1 MPRETAPSMDIV
13 EDFPPPPPE
22 MLADEVPYADEEEG
36 EQFEFDDSGDEAP
49 KADRPPL
56 APPAP
61 DYRAQGQAQV
71 NGVALHP
78 QQEGPYPQPSN
89 PEPPAA
95 AATSDTAPVAAAPE
109 APVAMATTDTVAAAL
124 EAPVAMATTDTVAA
138 ALKAPVSMATTDTV
152 AAAPEA
158 PVAMAT
164 TDTVAAAL
172 KAPVAMATTD
182 TTAPV
187 AAAEGDKASSVPV
200 PADTDSDLPPPPPPE
215 DSTPVGTD
223 SVNTD
228 KEVSSDDPPP
238 ATPRTTSQKK
248 VNPYSVIDITPL
260 QLQQLEQQH
269 GPVASSPVE
278 RVGGEGEKEGE
289 GQDVPPAS
297 PPCVPPGYSVPVPC
311 GYATPSGVPL
321 ITPAYTTPVIIRHFS
336 VDEDD
341 TVVGT
346 GNISVDIE
354 EYPAIR
360 EEDALSKW
368 VSDPANT
375 AWMENPDEVIYDD
388 VPRENSDSTTEPDE
402 MIYDDVELGEEGCGS
417 SLDNGWSSSEFESY
431 DEQSDGEGRGENG
444 LPDAFMRGKPPQRK
458 THMQKLVKAARDGTK
473 DGLEK
478 TKAAV
483 KRGRSYIKTHCHE
496 RKSTCFEDEESEL
509 FIEVECFNMEPV
521 LSPVPEGLSQQQV
534 VRRCILGSILES
546 EKNYLDALKWILEQ
560 YEKPLL
566 EIEPRLLSDRKLK
579 VTFYRIR
586 EILQCHALF
595 QIALACRVAEWDSLE
610 MIGDVFVAS
619 FSKSMVLDAYCEYVN
634 NFSTA
639 MAVVRKTCAS
649 KPSFLDF
656 LKHRQDTSS
665 DRVTLYGLMMKP
677 IQRFP
682 QFILLLQDMLKNT
695 PAGHSDRL
703 PLQMALTELE
713 TLAEKLNEK
722 KMEADQRC
730 EIRHIAKAMNERYL
744 NKLLSNGSRYLIR
757 SDDMVETVYN
767 DHGEVIKTKERR
779 LFLLNDVLMCAT
791 PNVRCS
797 VDGSGSGNA
806 ALGQKFLLKWSVPLS
821 FVDVV
826 EFGSSED
833 MGDNS
838 RFTPQPHSGE
848 KVVVNAKP
856 NKLYMGPGQLYQ
868 DLQNLIHDLSLV
880 NQISSMI
887 GSLKGNYQN
896 VNATV
901 AHDWVS
907 GLQRLILKKEEEI
920 RAADRCRI
928 QLQLPGKPDK
938 SGRPTY
944 FSAVFNT
951 FSPAIKQSWISN
963 LQMAKLALEEDNLQG
978 WFFAED
984 DGNQIKK
991 QKHPLLLKQMPV
1003 VMSKL
1008 QEFKVECA
1016 VHNPEPHI
1024 NIESTADT
1032 PALGHGCVWVASCT
1046 NQMGQIAIVAMQNSS
1061 PKVTEC
1067 FNVESRILCM
1077 AYVPMEQRTQENGEG
1092 NPENK
1097 HSSAGKTSD
1106 TPTVCLGME
1115 EGSIIVY
1122 KSSQRSKKVRLQHF
1136 FTPDK
1141 STVTSLVHKK
1151 QCLYTGLV
1159 NGSVTIYSSAQDGSW
1174 NPDSPKVLK
1183 LGVLPVKAMLAVEEH
1198 VWASSGG
1205 QVFII
1210 STTTHTVE
1218 RQLEA
1223 HQEEGMVVS
1232 HMVVAGVGIWI
1243 AFSSGSTLRLFH
1255 TETLEHLQDINIAT
1269 PVHNILAGNQRVS
1282 VSSLLVCHGLL
1293 LVGTNLGV
1301 TVALS
1306 VPRLQGI
1313 PKVTGRGMVSFH
1325 AHRGPVKFLTMAAA
1339 VCNRP
1344 SGNPGSPGSSLPSQP
1359 GDTQDR
1365 EKAQASPPPTP
1376 SSTPALA
1383 PTQGQG
1389 VWFGE
1394 AGCTSMAI
1402 QDSLSSSCGS
1412 LALSQ
1417 GSLEHGP
1424 EDGAIYDLVN
1434 DPAHHQRGRRV
1445 QKVNVSS
1452 LLVVSG
1458 GLGHHRVNR
1467 KTKQSR
1473 QEETVSTIMVWQI
1486 PLLNM

>member
-1 MPRETAPSMDIV
+1 MDV

-22 MLADEVPYADEEEG
+22 MLADNVAFADEDEG
-36 EQFEFDDSGDEAP
+36 EAFDFDESGDDIPE
-49 KADRPPL
+49 ADRPPPAPPVPSAPSSKDQSQNNTVSSHPEGHL
-56 APPAP
+56 PSPDPPAP
-61 DYRAQGQAQV
+61 
-71 NGVALHP
+71 
-78 QQEGPYPQPSN
+78 ST
-89 PEPPAA
+89 
-95 AATSDTAPVAAAPE
+95 TSDTAP
-109 APVAMATTDTVAAAL
+109 
-124 EAPVAMATTDTVAA
+124 
-138 ALKAPVSMATTDTV
+138 SS
-152 AAAPEA
+152 
-158 PVAMAT
+158 
-164 TDTVAAAL
+164 
-172 KAPVAMATTD
+172 TD
-182 TTAPV
+182 TTV
-187 AAAEGDKASSVPV
+187 ATSRSSTAGEATTEGEETSAAEGTDDKE
-200 PADTDSDLPPPPPPE
+200 TDLPPPPPPPLDDDAE
-215 DSTPVGTD
+215 TD
-223 SVNTD
+223 PGRTGSEGQ
-228 KEVSSDDPPP
+228 EVSSNDLHPPQ
-238 ATPRTTSQKK
+238 AVPRTSPQGK
-248 VNPYSVIDITPL
+248 VNPYSVIDITPF

-269 GPVASSPVE
+269 GPSSSASSPGEPKE
-278 RVGGEGEKEGE
+278 REGEA
-289 GQDVPPAS
+289 QDFHNS
-297 PPCVPPGYSVPVPC
+297 PGGITAGYSVPVPC

-321 ITPAYTTPVIIRHFS
+321 ITPTYTTPVIIRHLS
-336 VDEDD
+336 VDEDV

-346 GNISVDIE
+346 GSTSVDSVFSE
-354 EYPAIR
+354 EYPPIR
-360 EEDALSKW
+360 EEDALAKW
-368 VSDPANT
+368 ASDPANT

-388 VPRENSDSTTEPDE
+388 VPRENSDSNTEPDE
-402 MIYDDVELGEEGCGS
+402 MIYDDVELGEEGGCNS

-431 DEQSDGEGRGENG
+431 DEASDGEGRPENG
-444 LPDAFMRGKPPQRK
+444 LPHAFMRGKPPQRK
-458 THMQKLVKAARDGTK
+458 THLSQDLTRLKEHYEKKMKDLMANTVGTVELQQLKQKHEQKMQKLVKAAKEGTK

-483 KRGRSYIKTHCHE
+483 KKGRSFIKTKSFCHE
-496 RKSTCFEDEESEL
+496 RKSACFEDEESEL
-509 FIEVECFNMEPV
+509 FIEVDCFNVEPV
-521 LSPVPEGLSQQQV
+521 LGPVPEGLSQQQL

-546 EKNYLDALKWILEQ
+546 EKNYLEALKRILEQ
-560 YEKPLL
+560 YEKPLSQ
-566 EIEPRLLSDRKLK
+566 IEPRLLSDRKLK
-579 VTFYRIR
+579 MTFYRVR
-586 EILQCHALF
+586 EILQCHFLF
-595 QIALACRVAEWDSLE
+595 QIALASRVAEWDSLE

-619 FSKSMVLDAYCEYVN
+619 FSKSMVLDAYSEYVN

-639 MAVVRKTCAS
+639 MAVVRKTCTS
-649 KPSFLDF
+649 KPGFLEF
-656 LKHRQDTSS
+656 LKHRQETSS
-665 DRVTLYGLMMKP
+665 DRMTLYGLMMKP

-695 PAGHSDRL
+695 PVGHADRL

-722 KMEADQRC
+722 KREADQRC

-767 DHGEVIKTKERR
+767 ERGEIIKTKERR

-791 PNVRCS
+791 PNIRCQ
-797 VDGSGSGNA
+797 DGSGSGSGSA
-806 ALGQKFLLKWSVPLS
+806 PLDQRFLLKWSVPLS
-821 FVDVV
+821 FVEVL

-833 MGDNS
+833 MADNT
-838 RFTPQPHSGE
+838 RYQAPHSGE
-848 KVVVNAKP
+848 KVVINAKP

-880 NQISSMI
+880 NQIASMI
-887 GSLKGNYQN
+887 SSLKGNYQN
-896 VNATV
+896 VNPTV
-901 AHDWVS
+901 AQDWVS

-928 QLQLPGKPDK
+928 QLQLPGKQDK
-938 SGRPTY
+938 SGKPTY

-951 FSPAIKQSWISN
+951 LNPAIKQSWISN

-991 QKHPLLLKQMPV
+991 QKHPLLLRQMPV

-1024 NIESTADT
+1024 NTESTADT
-1032 PALGHGCVWVASCT
+1032 PIVGHGCVWVASCT
-1046 NQMGQIAIVAMQNSS
+1046 NQMGQIAIVAMQNCN

-1077 AYVPMEQRTQENGEG
+1077 TYVPAEVPQENGEKV
-1092 NPENK
+1092 PENNNVPPAK
-1097 HSSAGKTSD
+1097 ASD

-1141 STVTSLVHKK
+1141 STVTSLVYKK
-1151 QCLYTGLV
+1151 HCLYAGLV
-1159 NGSVTIYSSAQDGSW
+1159 SGSVAIYSRSQDGLWSCDK
-1174 NPDSPKVLK
+1174 PTVLK
-1183 LGVLPVKAMLAVEEH
+1183 LGVLPVKSMLAVEEH
-1198 VWASSGG
+1198 LWASSGG

-1210 STTTHTVE
+1210 STHTHCVE

-1269 PVHNILAGNQRVS
+1269 PVHNILPGNQRVS

-1313 PKVTGRGMVSFH
+1313 PKVTGRGMVSLH
-1325 AHRGPVKFLTMAAA
+1325 AHSGPVKFLSVAAA
-1339 VCNRP
+1339 VCNRL
-1344 SGNPGSPGSSLPSQP
+1344 SSLPSS
-1359 GDTQDR
+1359 T
-1365 EKAQASPPPTP
+1365 PPTSVQPTEAEDGESIQPP
-1376 SSTPALA
+1376 SDIALTP
-1383 PTQGQG
+1383 PRGRG
-1389 VWFGE
+1389 VWLGE
-1394 AGCTSMAI
+1394 AGCTTMAL
-1402 QDSLSSSCGS
+1402 QDSLSSSSCGS
-1412 LALSQ
+1412 LAQSQ

-1424 EDGAIYDLVN
+1424 EDGALYDVLH
-1434 DPAHHQRGRRV
+1434 DPVHHQRGRRAS
-1445 QKVNVSS
+1445 KVDVSS

-1458 GLGHHRVNR
+1458 GSGHRRVN
-1467 KTKQSR
+1467 KKAKQSR
-1473 QEETVSTIMVWQI
+1473 HEDTTSTIMIWQI

>member
-1 MPRETAPSMDIV
+1 DCVDLTLSLSPLLVLVD
-13 EDFPPPPPE
+13 D
-22 MLADEVPYADEEEG
+22 VPYADEEEG
-36 EQFEFDDSGDEAP
+36 EQFEFDDSGDEVP
-49 KADRPPL
+49 EADRLPPAPL
-56 APPAP
+56 AP
-61 DYRAQGQAQV
+61 DYGAQANAV
-71 NGVALHP
+71 
-78 QQEGPYPQPSN
+78 
-89 PEPPAA
+89 
-95 AATSDTAPVAAAPE
+95 
-109 APVAMATTDTVAAAL
+109 
-124 EAPVAMATTDTVAA
+124 
-138 ALKAPVSMATTDTV
+138 
-152 AAAPEA
+152 
-158 PVAMAT
+158 
-164 TDTVAAAL
+164 
-172 KAPVAMATTD
+172 
-182 TTAPV
+182 V
-187 AAAEGDKASSVPV
+187 AAAEGEKASTVPV
-200 PADTDSDLPPPPPPE
+200 P
-215 DSTPVGTD
+215 
-223 SVNTD
+223 
-228 KEVSSDDPPP
+228 
-238 ATPRTTSQKK
+238 KK
-248 VNPYSVIDITPL
+248 VNPYSVIDITPV

-269 GPVASSPVE
+269 GLAPSSPVE
-278 RVGGEGEKEGE
+278 RVGGEDGD
-289 GQDVPPAS
+289 GQDVSPTS

-321 ITPAYTTPVIIRHFS
+321 ITPAYTTPIIIRHFS
-336 VDEDD
+336 LDEDGKGRTHPD
-341 TVVGT
+341 VF
-346 GNISVDIE
+346 SE

-375 AWMENPDEVIYDD
+375 AWMESKYLF
-388 VPRENSDSTTEPDE
+388 SSHLPDE
-402 MIYDDVELGEEGCGS
+402 MIYDDVEFGEEGCGS

-431 DEQSDGEGRGENG
+431 DEQSDGEGQGENG
-444 LPDAFMRGKPPQRK
+444 LPDLSQDLTRLKEHYEKKMKDLMANTVGTVELQQIKQK
-458 THMQKLVKAARDGTK
+458 HEQKMQKLVKAARDGTK

-483 KRGRSYIKTHCHE
+483 KRGRSFIKTKTHCHVDHA
-496 RKSTCFEDEESEL
+496 SPGEESEL

-546 EKNYLDALKWILEQ
+546 EKTYLDALKRILEQ
-560 YEKPLL
+560 YEKPLS

-579 VTFYRIR
+579 MTFYRIR

-619 FSKSMVLDAYCEYVN
+619 FSKSMVLDAYCEFVN

-682 QFILLLQDMLKNT
+682 QFILLLQDMLRNT
-695 PAGHSDRL
+695 PVGHSDRL
-703 PLQMALTELE
+703 HLQMALTELE

-722 KMEADQRC
+722 KRDADQRC

-744 NKLLSNGSRYLIR
+744 NKLLSNDSRYLIR
-757 SDDMVETVYN
+757 SDDMVETVCN
-767 DHGEVIKTKERR
+767 DRGEVIKTKERR

-791 PNVRCS
+791 
-797 VDGSGSGNA
+797 VDGSGNVPP
-806 ALGQKFLLKWSVPLS
+806 GQKFLLKWSVPLS

-826 EFGSSED
+826 EFGSSEE

-896 VNATV
+896 VNPTV

-928 QLQLPGKPDK
+928 QLQLPGKQDK
-938 SGRPTY
+938 SGRATN

-991 QKHPLLLKQMPV
+991 QKHPLLLRQMPV

-1024 NIESTADT
+1024 NIGSTADT

-1077 AYVPMEQRTQENGEG
+1077 AYVPMEQSTQENRMG
-1092 NPENK
+1092 NPENNL
-1097 HSSAGKTSD
+1097 SLVGKASD
-1106 TPTVCLGME
+1106 NPTVCLGME

-1122 KSSQRSKKVRLQHF
+1122 KSSQQSKKVRLQHF
-1136 FTPDK
+1136 FILDK

-1151 QCLYTGLV
+1151 QCLYAGLV
-1159 NGSVTIYSSAQDGSW
+1159 SGSVAIYSRAQGEACSE
-1174 NPDSPKVLK
+1174 DSPKVLK
-1183 LGVLPVKAMLAVEEH
+1183 LGVLPVKAMLAVEGH

-1210 STTTHTVE
+1210 STNTHTVE

-1255 TETLEHLQDINIAT
+1255 TETLEPLQDINVAT

-1325 AHRGPVKFLTMAAA
+1325 AHHGPVKFLTMAAA

-1344 SGNPGSPGSSLPSQP
+1344 SGNSDSPGSSPPSQP
-1359 GDTQDR
+1359 GDTQDG
-1365 EKAQASPPPTP
+1365 EASPPPPPGSTP
-1376 SSTPALA
+1376 SPAA
-1383 PTQGQG
+1383 TQGRG
-1389 VWFGE
+1389 VWLGE
-1394 AGCTSMAI
+1394 AGCSSMALH
-1402 QDSLSSSCGS
+1402 DSLSSSCGS

-1434 DPAHHQRGRRV
+1434 DPANHQRGRRV
-1445 QKVNVSS
+1445 KKVNVSS

-1458 GLGHHRVNR
+1458 GLGHRRVNR
-1467 KTKQSR
+1467 KSKQSR

>member
-1 MPRETAPSMDIV
+1 MDV

-22 MLADEVPYADEEEG
+22 MLADSVPFADEEEG
-36 EQFEFDDSGDEAP
+36 EAFDFDDSGDDIPEADCP
-49 KADRPPL
+49 PPAPPPPL
-56 APPAP
+56 APSSKEQSQ
-61 DYRAQGQAQV
+61 D
-71 NGVALHP
+71 NMVANHL
-78 QQEGPYPQPSN
+78 EGPKRDSTAPSATPN
-89 PEPPAA
+89 TAPSSRNST
-95 AATSDTAPVAAAPE
+95 AATGKSTSAGGATVDGGRTSAPGGI
-109 APVAMATTDTVAAAL
+109 DII
-124 EAPVAMATTDTVAA
+124 
-138 ALKAPVSMATTDTV
+138 
-152 AAAPEA
+152 
-158 PVAMAT
+158 
-164 TDTVAAAL
+164 
-172 KAPVAMATTD
+172 
-182 TTAPV
+182 
-187 AAAEGDKASSVPV
+187 
-200 PADTDSDLPPPPPPE
+200 DTDLPLPPPPPLNDETETDPGRADME
-215 DSTPVGTD
+215 GQNESISDHQTEPPVPR
-223 SVNTD
+223 
-228 KEVSSDDPPP
+228 SS
-238 ATPRTTSQKK
+238 SQGK

-260 QLQQLEQQH
+260 QLQQLEHQH
-269 GPVASSPVE
+269 GPSSSPSSPTE
-278 RVGGEGEKEGE
+278 PKEGV
-289 GQDVPPAS
+289 GDTQGAAHTS
-297 PPCVPPGYSVPVPC
+297 PGGITSGYSVPVPC

-321 ITPAYTTPVIIRHFS
+321 ITPTYTTPVIIRHLS
-336 VDEDD
+336 VDEDV
-341 TVVGT
+341 TVA
-346 GNISVDIE
+346 GNSNTSADSVFSE
-354 EYPAIR
+354 EYPPIR
-360 EEDALSKW
+360 EEDALAKW
-368 VSDPANT
+368 ASDPANT

-388 VPRENSDSTTEPDE
+388 VPRENSDSNTDPDE
-402 MIYDDVELGEEGCGS
+402 MIYDDVELGEEGGCNS

-431 DEQSDGEGRGENG
+431 DEASDGEGRPENG
-444 LPDAFMRGKPPQRK
+444 LPHAFMRGKPPQRK
-458 THMQKLVKAARDGTK
+458 THMQKLVKAAKEGTK

-483 KRGRSYIKTHCHE
+483 KKGRSFIKTKSFCHE
-496 RKSTCFEDEESEL
+496 RKSACFEDEESEL
-509 FIEVECFNMEPV
+509 FIEVDCFNVEPV
-521 LSPVPEGLSQQQV
+521 LCPAPEGLSQQQL

-546 EKNYLDALKWILEQ
+546 EKNYLDALKRILEQ
-560 YEKPLL
+560 YEKPLSQ
-566 EIEPRLLSDRKLK
+566 IEPRLLSDRKLK
-579 VTFYRIR
+579 MTFYRVR
-586 EILQCHALF
+586 EILQCHFLF
-595 QIALACRVAEWDSLE
+595 QIALASRVAEWDSLE

-619 FSKSMVLDAYCEYVN
+619 FSKSMVLDAYSEYVN

-649 KPSFLDF
+649 KPCFLEF
-656 LKHRQDTSS
+656 LKHRQETSG

-695 PAGHSDRL
+695 PVGHADRL

-722 KMEADQRC
+722 KREADQRC

-767 DHGEVIKTKERR
+767 ERGEIIKTKERR

-791 PNVRCS
+791 PNIRS
-797 VDGSGSGNA
+797 QDGSGSNNGNA
-806 ALGQKFLLKWSVPLS
+806 SLDQKFLLKWSVPLS
-821 FVDVV
+821 FVEVL

-833 MGDNS
+833 IAENS
-838 RFTPQPHSGE
+838 PYPAPHSGE
-848 KVVVNAKP
+848 KVVINAKP

-887 GSLKGNYQN
+887 CSLKGNYQN
-896 VNATV
+896 VNSTV
-901 AHDWVS
+901 AQDWVS
-907 GLQRLILKKEEEI
+907 GLQRLIMKKEEEI

-928 QLQLPGKPDK
+928 QLQLPGKQDK
-938 SGRPTY
+938 SGKPTY

-951 FSPAIKQSWISN
+951 LSPAIKQSWISN

-984 DGNQIKK
+984 DGNHIKK
-991 QKHPLLLKQMPV
+991 QKHPLLLRQMPV

-1024 NIESTADT
+1024 NTESTADT
-1032 PALGHGCVWVASCT
+1032 PVVGHGCVWVASCT
-1046 NQMGQIAIVAMQNSS
+1046 NQMGQISIVAMQNSS

-1077 AYVPMEQRTQENGEG
+1077 AYVPAEQPLENGD
-1092 NPENK
+1092 NVPENNHIPTTK
-1097 HSSAGKTSD
+1097 ASD
-1106 TPTVCLGME
+1106 TPSVCLGME

-1141 STVTSLVHKK
+1141 STVTSLVYKK
-1151 QCLYTGLV
+1151 HCLYAGLV
-1159 NGSVTIYSSAQDGSW
+1159 SGSVAVYSRSQDGLW
-1174 NPDSPKVLK
+1174 NSEKPKVLK

-1198 VWASSGG
+1198 LWASSGG

-1210 STTTHTVE
+1210 SSHTHCVE

-1269 PVHNILAGNQRVS
+1269 PVHNTLPGNQRVS

-1313 PKVTGRGMVSFH
+1313 PKVTGRGMVSLH
-1325 AHRGPVKFLTMAAA
+1325 AHNGPVKFLTVAAA
-1339 VCNRP
+1339 VCNRL
-1344 SGNPGSPGSSLPSQP
+1344 SGLQSSN
-1359 GDTQDR
+1359 
-1365 EKAQASPPPTP
+1365 PPTSVQATETEDGENSHPP
-1376 SSTPALA
+1376 SESALTP
-1383 PTQGQG
+1383 PQGRG
-1389 VWFGE
+1389 VWLGE
-1394 AGCTSMAI
+1394 AGCTTMAL

-1412 LALSQ
+1412 LAPSQ

-1424 EDGAIYDLVN
+1424 EDGALYDMLH
-1434 DPAHHQRGRRV
+1434 DPAHHQRSRRSS
-1445 QKVNVSS
+1445 KVDVSS

-1458 GLGHHRVNR
+1458 GLGHRKVNK

-1473 QEETVSTIMVWQI
+1473 HEDTTSTIMIWQI

>member
-1 MPRETAPSMDIV
+1 MDV

-22 MLADEVPYADEEEG
+22 MLADSVPFADEDQG
-36 EQFEFDDSGDEAP
+36 EAFDFDDSGDDIPPEADSLP
-49 KADRPPL
+49 PAPPPPL
-56 APPAP
+56 APNSK
-61 DYRAQGQAQV
+61 GQSQD
-71 NGVALHP
+71 NMVASHP
-78 QQEGPYPQPSN
+78 EGPIPSL
-89 PEPPAA
+89 EPPAPSTTCDTAPSVDTA
-95 AATSDTAPVAAAPE
+95 AATGRSLSTGGATAEGEGTSAPE
-109 APVAMATTDTVAAAL
+109 GIDNI
-124 EAPVAMATTDTVAA
+124 D
-138 ALKAPVSMATTDTV
+138 
-152 AAAPEA
+152 
-158 PVAMAT
+158 
-164 TDTVAAAL
+164 
-172 KAPVAMATTD
+172 
-182 TTAPV
+182 
-187 AAAEGDKASSVPV
+187 
-200 PADTDSDLPPPPPPE
+200 ADLPLPPPPPLNDDDAETDPGE
-215 DSTPVGTD
+215 TVREGQDVPINDPSTLPPVPR
-223 SVNTD
+223 
-228 KEVSSDDPPP
+228 SS
-238 ATPRTTSQKK
+238 SQGK

-260 QLQQLEQQH
+260 QLQQLEQHH
-269 GPVASSPVE
+269 GPSSSPSTPVE
-278 RVGGEGEKEGE
+278 LKEEAGEAQDIHSSPGGIT
-289 GQDVPPAS
+289 S
-297 PPCVPPGYSVPVPC
+297 GYSVPVPC

-321 ITPAYTTPVIIRHFS
+321 ITPTYTTPVIIRHLS
-336 VDEDD
+336 VDEDV

-346 GNISVDIE
+346 GNTSVDSVFSE
-354 EYPAIR
+354 EYPPIR
-360 EEDALSKW
+360 EEDALAKW
-368 VSDPANT
+368 ASDPANT

-388 VPRENSDSTTEPDE
+388 VPRDNSDSNTDPEE
-402 MIYDDVELGEEGCGS
+402 MIYDDVEFGEEGGCNS

-431 DEQSDGEGRGENG
+431 DEASDGEGRAENG
-444 LPDAFMRGKPPQRK
+444 LPHAFMRGKPPQRK
-458 THMQKLVKAARDGTK
+458 THMQKLVKAAKDGTK

-483 KRGRSYIKTHCHE
+483 KKGRSFIKTKSFCQE
-496 RKSTCFEDEESEL
+496 RKSACFEDEESEL
-509 FIEVECFNMEPV
+509 FIEVDCFNVEPV
-521 LSPVPEGLSQQQV
+521 LCPAPEGLSQQQL

-546 EKNYLDALKWILEQ
+546 EKNYLDALKRILEQ
-560 YEKPLL
+560 YEKPLSQ
-566 EIEPRLLSDRKLK
+566 IEPKLLSDRKLK
-579 VTFYRIR
+579 MTFYRVR
-586 EILQCHALF
+586 EILQSHFLF
-595 QIALACRVAEWDSLE
+595 QIALASRVAEWDSLE

-619 FSKSMVLDAYCEYVN
+619 FSKSMVLDAYSEYVN

-649 KPSFLDF
+649 KPGFLEF
-656 LKHRQDTSS
+656 LKHRQESSS
-665 DRVTLYGLMMKP
+665 DRVTLYSLMMKP

-695 PAGHSDRL
+695 PVGHADRL

-722 KMEADQRC
+722 KREADQRC

-767 DHGEVIKTKERR
+767 ERGEIIKTKERR

-791 PNVRCS
+791 PNIRS
-797 VDGSGSGNA
+797 QDGSGSGNGNVS
-806 ALGQKFLLKWSVPLS
+806 LDQKFLLKWSVPLS
-821 FVDVV
+821 FVEVL

-833 MGDNS
+833 MAENS
-838 RFTPQPHSGE
+838 HYPAPHSGE
-848 KVVVNAKP
+848 KVVINAKP

-887 GSLKGNYQN
+887 CSLKGNYQN
-896 VNATV
+896 VNPAV
-901 AHDWVS
+901 AQDWVS
-907 GLQRLILKKEEEI
+907 GLQRLIMKKEEEI

-928 QLQLPGKPDK
+928 QLQLPGKHDK
-938 SGRPTY
+938 SGKPTY

-951 FSPAIKQSWISN
+951 LSPAVKQSWISN

-978 WFFAED
+978 WFYAED
-984 DGNQIKK
+984 DGNHIKK
-991 QKHPLLLKQMPV
+991 QKHPLLLRQMPV

-1024 NIESTADT
+1024 NMESTADT
-1032 PALGHGCVWVASCT
+1032 PVVGHGCVWVASCT
-1046 NQMGQIAIVAMQNSS
+1046 NQMGQLAIVAMQNSS

-1077 AYVPMEQRTQENGEG
+1077 AYVPAEQPQENGEKG
-1092 NPENK
+1092 PENN
-1097 HSSAGKTSD
+1097 HILTTRASD
-1106 TPTVCLGME
+1106 TPSVCLGME

-1141 STVTSLVHKK
+1141 STVTSLVYKK
-1151 QCLYTGLV
+1151 HCLYAGLV
-1159 NGSVTIYSSAQDGSW
+1159 SGSVAVYSRSQDGLWS
-1174 NPDSPKVLK
+1174 SEKPKVLK

-1198 VWASSGG
+1198 LWVSSGG

-1210 STTTHTVE
+1210 SSHTHCVE

-1269 PVHNILAGNQRVS
+1269 PVHNTLPGNQRVS

-1313 PKVTGRGMVSFH
+1313 PKVTGRGMVSLH
-1325 AHRGPVKFLTMAAA
+1325 AHNGPVKFLTVAAA

-1344 SGNPGSPGSSLPSQP
+1344 CVQ
-1359 GDTQDR
+1359 Q
-1365 EKAQASPPPTP
+1365 
-1376 SSTPALA
+1376 SSTPPTSVQPTDTEDGENSHPPSDSA
-1383 PTQGQG
+1383 PTPPQGRG
-1389 VWFGE
+1389 VWLGE
-1394 AGCTSMAI
+1394 AGCTTMAL

-1412 LALSQ
+1412 LAPSQ

-1424 EDGAIYDLVN
+1424 EDGALYDLLH
-1434 DPAHHQRGRRV
+1434 DPAHHQRGRRSS
-1445 QKVNVSS
+1445 KVDVSS

-1458 GLGHHRVNR
+1458 GLGHRKVNK

-1473 QEETVSTIMVWQI
+1473 HEDTTSSIMIWQI

>member
-1 MPRETAPSMDIV
+1 MDV

-22 MLADEVPYADEEEG
+22 MLADNIPLADDDEG
-36 EQFEFDDSGDEAP
+36 EAFDFDDSGDDVPE
-49 KADRPPL
+49 ADRPPP

-61 DYRAQGQAQV
+61 PA
-71 NGVALHP
+71 
-78 QQEGPYPQPSN
+78 PSN
-89 PEPPAA
+89 KDQSQDSLVASHHEGHLPIPDPPAPSLP
-95 AATSDTAPVAAAPE
+95 SDTAPSSV
-109 APVAMATTDTVAAAL
+109 
-124 EAPVAMATTDTVAA
+124 
-138 ALKAPVSMATTDTV
+138 
-152 AAAPEA
+152 
-158 PVAMAT
+158 
-164 TDTVAAAL
+164 
-172 KAPVAMATTD
+172 D
-182 TTAPV
+182 TTVTTSGAST
-187 AAAEGDKASSVPV
+187 AGGETAEGKGTSAAEGSD
-200 PADTDSDLPPPPPPE
+200 DTETDLPPPPPPPLNDDTE
-215 DSTPVGTD
+215 TD
-223 SVNTD
+223 PGRTGS
-228 KEVSSDDPPP
+228 EGPAPSSDDPHPP
-238 ATPRTTSQKK
+238 QAVPRTSSQGK

-269 GPVASSPVE
+269 GPSSSASSPMEPKE
-278 RVGGEGEKEGE
+278 REEDARDI
-289 GQDVPPAS
+289 QTSPAGITS
-297 PPCVPPGYSVPVPC
+297 GYSVPVPC

-321 ITPAYTTPVIIRHFS
+321 ITPTYTTPVIIRHLS
-336 VDEDD
+336 MDEDV

-346 GNISVDIE
+346 SNTSADSVFSE
-354 EYPAIR
+354 EYPPIR
-360 EEDALSKW
+360 EEDALAKW
-368 VSDPANT
+368 ASDPANT

-388 VPRENSDSTTEPDE
+388 VPRENSDSNTDPDE
-402 MIYDDVELGEEGCGS
+402 MIYDDVELGEEGGCNS

-431 DEQSDGEGRGENG
+431 DEASDGEGRPENG
-444 LPDAFMRGKPPQRK
+444 LPHAFMRGKPPQRK
-458 THMQKLVKAARDGTK
+458 THLSQDLTRLKEHYEKKMKDLMANTVGTVELQQLKQKHEQKMQKLVKAAKEGTK

-483 KRGRSYIKTHCHE
+483 KKGRSFIKTKSFCQE
-496 RKSTCFEDEESEL
+496 RKSACFEDEESEL
-509 FIEVECFNMEPV
+509 FIEVDCFNVEPV
-521 LSPVPEGLSQQQV
+521 LCPAPEGLSQQQL

-546 EKNYLDALKWILEQ
+546 EKNYLDALKRILEQ
-560 YEKPLL
+560 YEKPLSQ
-566 EIEPRLLSDRKLK
+566 IEPRLLSDRKLK
-579 VTFYRIR
+579 MTFYRVR
-586 EILQCHALF
+586 EILQCHFLF
-595 QIALACRVAEWDSLE
+595 QIALASRVAEWDSLE

-619 FSKSMVLDAYCEYVN
+619 FSKSMVLDAYSEYVN
-634 NFSTA
+634 NFSNA

-649 KPSFLDF
+649 KPGFLDF
-656 LKHRQDTSS
+656 LKHRQETSS
-665 DRVTLYGLMMKP
+665 DRMTLYGLMMKP

-695 PAGHSDRL
+695 PVGHADRL

-722 KMEADQRC
+722 KREADQRC

-767 DHGEVIKTKERR
+767 ERGEIIKTKERR

-791 PNVRCS
+791 PNIRCQDGS
-797 VDGSGSGNA
+797 GSGSGNA
-806 ALGQKFLLKWSVPLS
+806 PLDQKFLLKWSVPLS
-821 FVDVV
+821 FVEVL

-833 MGDNS
+833 MADNS
-838 RFTPQPHSGE
+838 RYPAPHSGE
-848 KVVVNAKP
+848 KVVINAKP

-887 GSLKGNYQN
+887 SSLKGNYQN
-896 VNATV
+896 VNPTV
-901 AHDWVS
+901 AQDWVS

-928 QLQLPGKPDK
+928 QLQLPGKQDK
-938 SGRPTY
+938 SGKPTY

-951 FSPAIKQSWISN
+951 LSPAIKQSWISN

-984 DGNQIKK
+984 DANQIKK
-991 QKHPLLLKQMPV
+991 QKHPLLLRQMPV

-1032 PALGHGCVWVASCT
+1032 PIVGHGCVWVASCT

-1077 AYVPMEQRTQENGEG
+1077 TYVPAEQPQENGEKV
-1092 NPENK
+1092 PENNHVSPVK
-1097 HSSAGKTSD
+1097 ASD
-1106 TPTVCLGME
+1106 TPSVCLGME

-1122 KSSQRSKKVRLQHF
+1122 KSSQRTKKVRLQHF

-1141 STVTSLVHKK
+1141 STVTSLVYKK
-1151 QCLYTGLV
+1151 HCLYAGLV
-1159 NGSVTIYSSAQDGSW
+1159 SGSVAIYSRSQDGLW
-1174 NPDSPKVLK
+1174 NCDKPKVLK

-1198 VWASSGG
+1198 LWASSGG

-1210 STTTHTVE
+1210 STHTHSVE
-1218 RQLEA
+1218 KQLEA

-1269 PVHNILAGNQRVS
+1269 PVHNTLPGNQRVS

-1313 PKVTGRGMVSFH
+1313 PKVTGRGMVSLH
-1325 AHRGPVKFLTMAAA
+1325 AHSGPVKFLTVAAA

-1344 SGNPGSPGSSLPSQP
+1344 SGL
-1359 GDTQDR
+1359 
-1365 EKAQASPPPTP
+1365 P
-1376 SSTPALA
+1376 SSTPPTSVQPAETEDVESTQPPSDSALT
-1383 PTQGQG
+1383 PPQGRG
-1389 VWFGE
+1389 VWLGE
-1394 AGCTSMAI
+1394 AGCTTMAL
-1402 QDSLSSSCGS
+1402 QDSVSSSSCGS
-1412 LALSQ
+1412 LAPSQ

-1424 EDGAIYDLVN
+1424 EDGALYDMLH
-1434 DPAHHQRGRRV
+1434 DPAHHQRGRRSS
-1445 QKVNVSS
+1445 KVDVSS

-1458 GLGHHRVNR
+1458 GLGHRRVNK

-1473 QEETVSTIMVWQI
+1473 HEDTTSTIMIWQI

>member
-1 MPRETAPSMDIV
+1 MEPIKRFIQTIAACI
-13 EDFPPPPPE
+13 
-22 MLADEVPYADEEEG
+22 
-36 EQFEFDDSGDEAP
+36 
-49 KADRPPL
+49 
-56 APPAP
+56 
-61 DYRAQGQAQV
+61 QGQNASI
-71 NGVALHP
+71 NDPHP
-78 QQEGPYPQPSN
+78 PQAVPRI
-89 PEPPAA
+89 
-95 AATSDTAPVAAAPE
+95 
-109 APVAMATTDTVAAAL
+109 
-124 EAPVAMATTDTVAA
+124 
-138 ALKAPVSMATTDTV
+138 
-152 AAAPEA
+152 
-158 PVAMAT
+158 
-164 TDTVAAAL
+164 
-172 KAPVAMATTD
+172 
-182 TTAPV
+182 
-187 AAAEGDKASSVPV
+187 SSQ
-200 PADTDSDLPPPPPPE
+200 
-215 DSTPVGTD
+215 G
-223 SVNTD
+223 
-228 KEVSSDDPPP
+228 
-238 ATPRTTSQKK
+238 K

-260 QLQQLEQQH
+260 QLEELEQKH
-269 GPVASSPVE
+269 GPSSSTSSLMEPKDQE
-278 RVGGEGEKEGE
+278 AEGH
-289 GQDVPPAS
+289 DNHPS
-297 PPCVPPGYSVPVPC
+297 PLGITSGYSVPVPC

-321 ITPAYTTPVIIRHFS
+321 ITPTYTTPVIIRHLSMEEDGKVEYVFS
-336 VDEDD
+336 
-341 TVVGT
+341 
-346 GNISVDIE
+346 E
-354 EYPAIR
+354 EYPPIR
-360 EEDALSKW
+360 EEDALAKW
-368 VSDPANT
+368 ASDPANT
-375 AWMENPDEVIYDD
+375 AWMEN
-388 VPRENSDSTTEPDE
+388 PDE
-402 MIYDDVELGEEGCGS
+402 MIYDDVELGEEGGCNS

-431 DEQSDGEGRGENG
+431 DEASDGEGRPENG
-444 LPDAFMRGKPPQRK
+444 LPHLSQDLTRLKEHYEKKMKDLMANTVGTVELQQLKQK
-458 THMQKLVKAARDGTK
+458 HEQKMQKLVKAAKEGTK

-483 KRGRSYIKTHCHE
+483 KKGRSFIKTKSFCHE
-496 RKSTCFEDEESEL
+496 RKSAGFEDEESEL
-509 FIEVECFNMEPV
+509 FIEVDCFNVEPI
-521 LSPVPEGLSQQQV
+521 LCPAPDGLSQQQL

-546 EKNYLDALKWILEQ
+546 EKNYLDALKRILEQ
-560 YEKPLL
+560 YEKPLSQ
-566 EIEPRLLSDRKLK
+566 IEPRLLSDRKLK
-579 VTFYRIR
+579 MTFYRVR
-586 EILQCHALF
+586 EILQCHFLF
-595 QIALACRVAEWDSLE
+595 QIALASRVAEWDSLE

-619 FSKSMVLDAYCEYVN
+619 VSRDF
-634 NFSTA
+634 
-639 MAVVRKTCAS
+639 VVPLHCLSSAGF
-649 KPSFLDF
+649 FLLF
-656 LKHRQDTSS
+656 KNRQETSC
-665 DRVTLYGLMMKP
+665 DRMTLYGLMMKP

-695 PAGHSDRL
+695 PVGHADRL

-722 KMEADQRC
+722 KREADQRC

-767 DHGEVIKTKERR
+767 ERGEIIKTKERR

-791 PNVRCS
+791 PNIR
-797 VDGSGSGNA
+797 GSGSGNA
-806 ALGQKFLLKWSVPLS
+806 PLDQKFLLKWSVPLS
-821 FVDVV
+821 FVEVL

-833 MGDNS
+833 MADNS
-838 RFTPQPHSGE
+838 RYPAPHSGE
-848 KVVVNAKP
+848 KVVINAKP

-868 DLQNLIHDLSLV
+868 DLQNLIHDLNLV

-887 GSLKGNYQN
+887 SSLKGNYQN
-896 VNATV
+896 VNPTV
-901 AHDWVS
+901 AQDWVS

-928 QLQLPGKPDK
+928 QLQLPGKQDK
-938 SGRPTY
+938 AGKPTF

-951 FSPAIKQSWISN
+951 LSPAIKQSWISN

-991 QKHPLLLKQMPV
+991 QKHPLLLRQMPV

-1024 NIESTADT
+1024 NTESTADT
-1032 PALGHGCVWVASCT
+1032 PVVGHGCVWVASCT

-1077 AYVPMEQRTQENGEG
+1077 AFVPTEHLQENGEKL
-1092 NPENK
+1092 PESN
-1097 HSSAGKTSD
+1097 HSPLVKATE
-1106 TPTVCLGME
+1106 TPSVCLGME

-1136 FTPDK
+1136 FTPEK
-1141 STVTSLVHKK
+1141 STVTSLVYKK
-1151 QCLYTGLV
+1151 HCLYAGLV
-1159 NGSVTIYSSAQDGSW
+1159 SGSVAIYSRSQDGLW
-1174 NPDSPKVLK
+1174 NSEKPKLVK

-1198 VWASSGG
+1198 LWASSGG

-1210 STTTHTVE
+1210 STHTHCVE
-1218 RQLEA
+1218 RQLDA

-1269 PVHNILAGNQRVS
+1269 PVHNILPGNQRVS

-1313 PKVTGRGMVSFH
+1313 PKVTGRGMVSLH
-1325 AHRGPVKFLTMAAA
+1325 AHNGPVRFLTVAAA

-1344 SGNPGSPGSSLPSQP
+1344 SGLPSSAPPSSLQPAESRDLENTQPPS
-1359 GDTQDR
+1359 DSALT
-1365 EKAQASPPPTP
+1365 PP
-1376 SSTPALA
+1376 
-1383 PTQGQG
+1383 QGRG
-1389 VWFGE
+1389 VWLGE
-1394 AGCTSMAI
+1394 AGCTTMAL
-1402 QDSLSSSCGS
+1402 QDSMSSSSCGS
-1412 LALSQ
+1412 LAPSQ

-1424 EDGAIYDLVN
+1424 EDGALYDMLH
-1434 DPAHHQRGRRV
+1434 DPAHHQKGRRSS
-1445 QKVNVSS
+1445 KVDVSS

-1458 GLGHHRVNR
+1458 GLGHRRVNK

-1473 QEETVSTIMVWQI
+1473 HEDNTSTIMIWQI

>member
-1 MPRETAPSMDIV
+1 MDV

-22 MLADEVPYADEEEG
+22 MLADEEDEG
-36 EQFEFDDSGDEAP
+36 EAFDFDDSGDDIPE
-49 KADRPPL
+49 ADRPPP

-61 DYRAQGQAQV
+61 PAPSSKDQGQDMTV
-71 NGVALHP
+71 VSHP
-78 QQEGPYPQPSN
+78 EGHLPS
-89 PEPPAA
+89 PDPPAPSI
-95 AATSDTAPVAAAPE
+95 TSDATPSSAETTVASSRSSTAGG
-109 APVAMATTDTVAAAL
+109 ATTEEEGT
-124 EAPVAMATTDTVAA
+124 
-138 ALKAPVSMATTDTV
+138 S
-152 AAAPEA
+152 
-158 PVAMAT
+158 
-164 TDTVAAAL
+164 
-172 KAPVAMATTD
+172 
-182 TTAPV
+182 
-187 AAAEGDKASSVPV
+187 AAERTN
-200 PADTDSDLPPPPPPE
+200 DTETDLPPPPPPPLDDDAE
-215 DSTPVGTD
+215 ADPGRTGRGGQAASMD
-223 SVNTD
+223 D
-228 KEVSSDDPPP
+228 HQSSQAIPK
-238 ATPRTTSQKK
+238 TSSQGK
-248 VNPYSVIDITPL
+248 VNPYSVIDITPI
-260 QLQQLEQQH
+260 QVQQLEQQH
-269 GPVASSPVE
+269 GPSSASSPMEPKE
-278 RVGGEGEKEGE
+278 REAESQDIHTSPVGIT
-289 GQDVPPAS
+289 S
-297 PPCVPPGYSVPVPC
+297 GYSVPVPC

-321 ITPAYTTPVIIRHFS
+321 ITPAYTTPVIIRHLS
-336 VDEDD
+336 VDEDV

-346 GNISVDIE
+346 ANTSADSVFSE
-354 EYPAIR
+354 EYPPIR
-360 EEDALSKW
+360 EEDALAKW
-368 VSDPANT
+368 ASDPANT
-375 AWMENPDEVIYDD
+375 AWMESPDEVIYDD
-388 VPRENSDSTTEPDE
+388 VPRENSDSNTDPDE
-402 MIYDDVELGEEGCGS
+402 MIYDDVELGEEGGCSS

-431 DEQSDGEGRGENG
+431 DEASDGEGRAENG
-444 LPDAFMRGKPPQRK
+444 LPHAFMRGKPPQRK
-458 THMQKLVKAARDGTK
+458 THMQKLVKAAKEGTK

-483 KRGRSYIKTHCHE
+483 KKGRSFIKTKSFCHE
-496 RKSTCFEDEESEL
+496 RKSAVFEDEEAEL
-509 FIEVECFNMEPV
+509 FIEVDCFNVEPV
-521 LSPVPEGLSQQQV
+521 LCPAPEGLSQQQL

-546 EKNYLDALKWILEQ
+546 EKNYLEALKRILEQ
-560 YEKPLL
+560 YEKPLSQ
-566 EIEPRLLSDRKLK
+566 IEPRLLSDRKLK
-579 VTFYRIR
+579 MTFYRVR
-586 EILQCHALF
+586 EILQCHFLF
-595 QIALACRVAEWDSLE
+595 QIALASRVADWDNLE

-619 FSKSMVLDAYCEYVN
+619 FSKSMVLDAYSEYVN

-649 KPSFLDF
+649 KPGFLEF
-656 LKHRQDTSS
+656 LKHRQETSS
-665 DRVTLYGLMMKP
+665 DRMTLYGLMMKP

-695 PAGHSDRL
+695 PVGHADRL

-722 KMEADQRC
+722 KREADQRC

-767 DHGEVIKTKERR
+767 ERGEIIKTKERR

-791 PNVRCS
+791 PNIRCQDGS
-797 VDGSGSGNA
+797 GSGSGNA
-806 ALGQKFLLKWSVPLS
+806 PLDQKYLLKWSVPLS
-821 FVDVV
+821 FVEVL

-838 RFTPQPHSGE
+838 RYPTSHSGE
-848 KVVVNAKP
+848 KVVINAKP

-880 NQISSMI
+880 NQISGMI
-887 GSLKGNYQN
+887 SSLKGNYQN
-896 VNATV
+896 VNPTV
-901 AHDWVS
+901 AQDWVS
-907 GLQRLILKKEEEI
+907 GLQRLIMKKEEEI

-928 QLQLPGKPDK
+928 QLQLPGKHDK
-938 SGRPTY
+938 SGKPTY

-951 FSPAIKQSWISN
+951 LSPAIKQSWISN

-991 QKHPLLLKQMPV
+991 QKHPLLLRQMPV

-1024 NIESTADT
+1024 NTESTADT
-1032 PALGHGCVWVASCT
+1032 PIVGHGCVWVASCT
-1046 NQMGQIAIVAMQNSS
+1046 NQMGQISIVTMQSSS

-1077 AYVPMEQRTQENGEG
+1077 AYVPAEQPQENGEKV
-1092 NPENK
+1092 PENS
-1097 HSSAGKTSD
+1097 HV
-1106 TPTVCLGME
+1106 PTAKASESPSVCLGME

-1141 STVTSLVHKK
+1141 STVTSLVYKK
-1151 QCLYTGLV
+1151 HCLYVGLV
-1159 NGSVTIYSSAQDGSW
+1159 SGSVAVYSRSQDGLWSS
-1174 NPDSPKVLK
+1174 DKPKVLK

-1198 VWASSGG
+1198 LWASSGG

-1210 STTTHTVE
+1210 STLTHCVE

-1269 PVHNILAGNQRVS
+1269 PVHNTLPGNQRVS

-1313 PKVTGRGMVSFH
+1313 PKVTGRGMVSLH
-1325 AHRGPVKFLTMAAA
+1325 AHNGPVKFLSVAAA

-1344 SGNPGSPGSSLPSQP
+1344 SGSP
-1359 GDTQDR
+1359 
-1365 EKAQASPPPTP
+1365 SPN
-1376 SSTPALA
+1376 SSTSVQPAETDDGENTQPPSDSA
-1383 PTQGQG
+1383 PQGRA
-1389 VWFGE
+1389 VWLGE
-1394 AGCTSMAI
+1394 AGCTSMAL
-1402 QDSLSSSCGS
+1402 QDSLSSSSCGS
-1412 LALSQ
+1412 LAPSQ

-1424 EDGAIYDLVN
+1424 EDGALYDMLH
-1434 DPAHHQRGRRV
+1434 DPAHHQRGRRSS
-1445 QKVNVSS
+1445 KVDVSS

-1458 GLGHHRVNR
+1458 GLGHRRVSK

-1473 QEETVSTIMVWQI
+1473 HEDMTSTIMIWQI

>member
-1 MPRETAPSMDIV
+1 IYLTLPL
-13 EDFPPPPPE
+13 PP
-22 MLADEVPYADEEEG
+22 LCG
-36 EQFEFDDSGDEAP
+36 EQFEFDDSGDEVP
-49 KADRPPL
+49 EADRPSPAPL
-56 APPAP
+56 AP
-61 DYRAQGQAQV
+61 DYGAQA
-71 NGVALHP
+71 NGVAPH
-78 QQEGPYPQPSN
+78 
-89 PEPPAA
+89 PEPEGA
-95 AATSDTAPVAAAPE
+95 DPE
-109 APVAMATTDTVAAAL
+109 PHL
-124 EAPVAMATTDTVAA
+124 E
-138 ALKAPVSMATTDTV
+138 
-152 AAAPEA
+152 
-158 PVAMAT
+158 
-164 TDTVAAAL
+164 
-172 KAPVAMATTD
+172 
-182 TTAPV
+182 
-187 AAAEGDKASSVPV
+187 G
-200 PADTDSDLPPPPPPE
+200 
-215 DSTPVGTD
+215 
-223 SVNTD
+223 
-228 KEVSSDDPPP
+228 
-238 ATPRTTSQKK
+238 TTSQKK
-248 VNPYSVIDITPL
+248 VDPYSVIDITP
-260 QLQQLEQQH
+260 
-269 GPVASSPVE
+269 
-278 RVGGEGEKEGE
+278 
-289 GQDVPPAS
+289 GQDVSPTS

-321 ITPAYTTPVIIRHFS
+321 ITPAYTTPIIIRHFS
-336 VDEDD
+336 VDEDGKGRTHPD
-341 TVVGT
+341 VF
-346 GNISVDIE
+346 SE

-375 AWMENPDEVIYDD
+375 AWMESKY
-388 VPRENSDSTTEPDE
+388 SFSSHLPDE
-402 MIYDDVELGEEGCGS
+402 MIYDDVEFGEEGCGS

-431 DEQSDGEGRGENG
+431 DEQSDEEGHGENG

-458 THMQKLVKAARDGTK
+458 TTHLSQDLTRLKEHYEKKMKALMANTVGTVELQQIKQKHEQKMQKLVKAARDGTK

-483 KRGRSYIKTHCHE
+483 KRGRSFIKTKTHGHE

-509 FIEVECFNMEPV
+509 FIEVECFNVEPV

-546 EKNYLDALKWILEQ
+546 EKTYLDALKRILEQ
-560 YEKPLL
+560 YEKPLS

-579 VTFYRIR
+579 MTFYRIR

-619 FSKSMVLDAYCEYVN
+619 FSKSMVLDAYCEFVN

-656 LKHRQDTSS
+656 LKVSQRAS

-695 PAGHSDRL
+695 PVGHSDRL
-703 PLQMALTELE
+703 HLQMALTELE

-722 KMEADQRC
+722 KRDADQRC

-744 NKLLSNGSRYLIR
+744 NKLLSNDSRYLIR

-767 DHGEVIKTKERR
+767 DRGEVIKTKERR

-791 PNVRCS
+791 CS
-797 VDGSGSGNA
+797 VDGSGSGNVP
-806 ALGQKFLLKWSVPLS
+806 LGQKFLLKWSVPLS

-880 NQISSMI
+880 NQISRMI

-896 VNATV
+896 VNPTV

-928 QLQLPGKPDK
+928 QLQLPGKQDK

-991 QKHPLLLKQMPV
+991 QKHPLLLRQMPV

-1024 NIESTADT
+1024 NIGSTADT

-1077 AYVPMEQRTQENGEG
+1077 AYVPMEQSIQENRVGD
-1092 NPENK
+1092 PENNL
-1097 HSSAGKTSD
+1097 SLVGKASD
-1106 TPTVCLGME
+1106 NPTVCLGME

-1122 KSSQRSKKVRLQHF
+1122 KSSQQSKKVRLQHF
-1136 FTPDK
+1136 FILDK

-1151 QCLYTGLV
+1151 QCLYAGLV
-1159 NGSVTIYSSAQDGSW
+1159 SGSVAIYSRAQGEACSE
-1174 NPDSPKVLK
+1174 DSPKVLK
-1183 LGVLPVKAMLAVEEH
+1183 LGVLPVKAMLAVEGH

-1255 TETLEHLQDINIAT
+1255 TETLEPLQDINVAT

-1325 AHRGPVKFLTMAAA
+1325 AHHGPVKFLTMAAA

-1344 SGNPGSPGSSLPSQP
+1344 SGNSDSPGSSPPSQP
-1359 GDTQDR
+1359 GDTQDG
-1365 EKAQASPPPTP
+1365 EASPPPPPGSTP
-1376 SSTPALA
+1376 SPAA
-1383 PTQGQG
+1383 TQGRG
-1389 VWFGE
+1389 VWLGE
-1394 AGCTSMAI
+1394 AGCTSMAL

-1434 DPAHHQRGRRV
+1434 DPANHQRGRRV
-1445 QKVNVSS
+1445 KKVDVSS

-1458 GLGHHRVNR
+1458 GLGHRRVNR
-1467 KTKQSR
+1467 KSKQSR

>member
-1 MPRETAPSMDIV
+1 MDT

-22 MLADEVPYADEEEG
+22 LLADSVPSADEDEG
-36 EQFEFDDSGDEAP
+36 EAFDFDDSGD
-49 KADRPPL
+49 DL
-56 APPAP
+56 
-61 DYRAQGQAQV
+61 
-71 NGVALHP
+71 
-78 QQEGPYPQPSN
+78 
-89 PEPPAA
+89 
-95 AATSDTAPVAAAPE
+95 PE
-109 APVAMATTDTVAAAL
+109 APPVLQAIISKDQSQNNTVTSHATLD
-124 EAPVAMATTDTVAA
+124 PVA
-138 ALKAPVSMATTDTV
+138 LSS
-152 AAAPEA
+152 
-158 PVAMAT
+158 
-164 TDTVAAAL
+164 
-172 KAPVAMATTD
+172 
-182 TTAPV
+182 TAPSSEYATV
-187 AAAEGDKASSVPV
+187 TTSRSYSGGGMTEAEGTSAAEATNDGEKDLSPPSSPPLPHEDDIQTKSQTPGSEWQNSPHPPQAVP
-200 PADTDSDLPPPPPPE
+200 
-215 DSTPVGTD
+215 ST
-223 SVNTD
+223 
-228 KEVSSDDPPP
+228 SS
-238 ATPRTTSQKK
+238 RGK
-248 VNPYSVIDITPL
+248 VNPYSVIDITSI
-260 QLQQLEQQH
+260 QLQQPEHQH
-269 GPVASSPVE
+269 GPSSSTSSLSE
-278 RVGGEGEKEGE
+278 SKEQEGE
-289 GQDVPPAS
+289 GQDIHTVPAGITS
-297 PPCVPPGYSVPVPC
+297 GYSVPVPC

-321 ITPAYTTPVIIRHFS
+321 ITPAYTTPVIIRHLS
-336 VDEDD
+336 MDEDV
-341 TVVGT
+341 TVIGASNT
-346 GNISVDIE
+346 SGDSVFSE
-354 EYPAIR
+354 EYPAIT
-360 EEDALSKW
+360 EEDALAKW
-368 VSDPANT
+368 ASDPANT

-388 VPRENSDSTTEPDE
+388 VPRENSDSNTDPDE
-402 MIYDDVELGEEGCGS
+402 MIYDDVEFGEEGGCNS

-431 DEQSDGEGRGENG
+431 DEASDGEGRPENG
-444 LPDAFMRGKPPQRK
+444 LPHAFMRGKPPQRK
-458 THMQKLVKAARDGTK
+458 THMQKLVKAAKEGTK

-483 KRGRSYIKTHCHE
+483 KKGRSFIKTKSFCHE
-496 RKSTCFEDEESEL
+496 RKSTLLEDEESEL
-509 FIEVECFNMEPV
+509 FIEVDCFNVEPV
-521 LSPVPEGLSQQQV
+521 LCPAPECLSQQQL

-546 EKNYLDALKWILEQ
+546 EKNYLNALKRILEQ
-560 YEKPLL
+560 YEKPLSQ
-566 EIEPRLLSDRKLK
+566 IEPRLLSDRKLK
-579 VTFYRIR
+579 MTFYRVR
-586 EILQCHALF
+586 EILQCHFLF
-595 QIALACRVAEWDSLE
+595 QIALASRVAEWDSLE

-619 FSKSMVLDAYCEYVN
+619 FSKSMVLDAYSEYVN
-634 NFSTA
+634 NFSNA

-649 KPSFLDF
+649 KPGFLEF
-656 LKHRQDTSS
+656 LKNRQEASS
-665 DRVTLYGLMMKP
+665 DRMTLYGLMMKP

-695 PAGHSDRL
+695 PVGHADRL

-722 KMEADQRC
+722 KREADQRC

-767 DHGEVIKTKERR
+767 ERGEIIKTKERR

-791 PNVRCS
+791 PNIRCQDGS
-797 VDGSGSGNA
+797 GSGSGNA
-806 ALGQKFLLKWSVPLS
+806 PVDQKFLLKWSVPLS
-821 FVDVV
+821 FVEVL

-833 MGDNS
+833 MADSG
-838 RFTPQPHSGE
+838 RYPAPHSGE
-848 KVVVNAKP
+848 KVVINAKP

-880 NQISSMI
+880 NQISAMI
-887 GSLKGNYQN
+887 SSLKGNYQN
-896 VNATV
+896 VNPTV
-901 AHDWVS
+901 AQDWVS

-928 QLQLPGKPDK
+928 QLQLPGKQDK
-938 SGRPTY
+938 MGKPTY

-951 FSPAIKQSWISN
+951 LSPAIKQSWISN

-984 DGNQIKK
+984 NGNQIKK
-991 QKHPLLLKQMPV
+991 QKHPLLLRQMPV

-1024 NIESTADT
+1024 NTESTADT
-1032 PALGHGCVWVASCT
+1032 PAMGHGCVWVASCT

-1077 AYVPMEQRTQENGEG
+1077 TYVPTEQLQENGEKL
-1092 NPENK
+1092 PENNHVPLSK
-1097 HSSAGKTSD
+1097 AND
-1106 TPTVCLGME
+1106 TPSVCLGME

-1136 FTPDK
+1136 FTPEK
-1141 STVTSLVHKK
+1141 STVTSLVYKK
-1151 QCLYTGLV
+1151 HCLYAGLV
-1159 NGSVTIYSSAQDGSW
+1159 SGSVAIYSRSQDGLW
-1174 NPDSPKVLK
+1174 NCDKPKLLK
-1183 LGVLPVKAMLAVEEH
+1183 LGVLPVKAMLAVQEH
-1198 VWASSGG
+1198 LWVSSGG

-1210 STTTHTVE
+1210 STHTHGVE

-1269 PVHNILAGNQRVS
+1269 PVNNILPGNQRVL

-1313 PKVTGRGMVSFH
+1313 PKVTGRGMVSLH
-1325 AHRGPVKFLTMAAA
+1325 AHNGPVKFLTMAAA

-1344 SGNPGSPGSSLPSQP
+1344 SGLPSSSHSPLQP
-1359 GDTQDR
+1359 TGSQDAEPTQPPLDSS
-1365 EKAQASPPPTP
+1365 SPPP
-1376 SSTPALA
+1376 
-1383 PTQGQG
+1383 QGRG
-1389 VWFGE
+1389 VWLGDG
-1394 AGCTSMAI
+1394 GCTTMAL
-1402 QDSLSSSCGS
+1402 QDSLSSSSCGS

-1424 EDGAIYDLVN
+1424 EDGALYDMLH
-1434 DPAHHQRGRRV
+1434 DPAHQQRGHRSS
-1445 QKVNVSS
+1445 KVDVSS

-1458 GLGHHRVNR
+1458 GLGHRRVNK

-1473 QEETVSTIMVWQI
+1473 HEDTTSTIMIWQI

>member
-1 MPRETAPSMDIV
+1 DTMR
-13 EDFPPPPPE
+13 
-22 MLADEVPYADEEEG
+22 EG
-36 EQFEFDDSGDEAP
+36 EDPSIDDCHSAQAVP
-49 KADRPPL
+49 RTN
-56 APPAP
+56 
-61 DYRAQGQAQV
+61 AQG
-71 NGVALHP
+71 
-78 QQEGPYPQPSN
+78 
-89 PEPPAA
+89 
-95 AATSDTAPVAAAPE
+95 
-109 APVAMATTDTVAAAL
+109 
-124 EAPVAMATTDTVAA
+124 
-138 ALKAPVSMATTDTV
+138 
-152 AAAPEA
+152 
-158 PVAMAT
+158 
-164 TDTVAAAL
+164 
-172 KAPVAMATTD
+172 
-182 TTAPV
+182 
-187 AAAEGDKASSVPV
+187 
-200 PADTDSDLPPPPPPE
+200 
-215 DSTPVGTD
+215 
-223 SVNTD
+223 
-228 KEVSSDDPPP
+228 
-238 ATPRTTSQKK
+238 K
-248 VNPYSVIDITPL
+248 VNPYSREGGGSDI
-260 QLQQLEQQH
+260 H
-269 GPVASSPVE
+269 SGPIGITS
-278 RVGGEGEKEGE
+278 
-289 GQDVPPAS
+289 
-297 PPCVPPGYSVPVPC
+297 GYSVPVPC

-321 ITPAYTTPVIIRHFS
+321 ITPTYTTPVIIRHLSMDEDGKIDVFS
-336 VDEDD
+336 V
-341 TVVGT
+341 
-346 GNISVDIE
+346 
-354 EYPAIR
+354 EYPPIR
-360 EEDALSKW
+360 EEDALTKW
-368 VSDPANT
+368 ASDPANT
-375 AWMENPDEVIYDD
+375 AWMENLCIISIEGI
-388 VPRENSDSTTEPDE
+388 S
-402 MIYDDVELGEEGCGS
+402 MIYDDVELGEEGGCNS

-431 DEQSDGEGRGENG
+431 DEASDGEDHLENG
-444 LPDAFMRGKPPQRK
+444 LPHAFMRGKPPQRK
-458 THMQKLVKAARDGTK
+458 TPLSQDLTRLKEHYEKKMKDLMANTVGTVELQQLKQKHEQKMQKLVKAAKEGTK

-483 KRGRSYIKTHCHE
+483 KKGRTFIKTKSFCHE
-496 RKSTCFEDEESEL
+496 RKSACFEDEESEL
-509 FIEVECFNMEPV
+509 FIEVDCFNVEPV
-521 LSPVPEGLSQQQV
+521 LCPAPDGLSQQQV
-534 VRRCILGSILES
+534 LVRRCILGSILDS
-546 EKNYLDALKWILEQ
+546 EKNYLDALKRILEQ
-560 YEKPLL
+560 YEKPLSQ
-566 EIEPRLLSDRKLK
+566 IEPRLLSDRKLK
-579 VTFYRIR
+579 MTFYRVR
-586 EILQCHALF
+586 EILQCHFLF
-595 QIALACRVAEWDSLE
+595 QIALASRVAEWDNLE

-619 FSKSMVLDAYCEYVN
+619 FSKSMVLDAYSEYVN

-649 KPSFLDF
+649 KPGFLEF
-656 LKHRQDTSS
+656 LKHRQETST
-665 DRVTLYGLMMKP
+665 DRITLYGLMMKP

-695 PAGHSDRL
+695 PVGHPDRL

-722 KMEADQRC
+722 KREADQRS

-767 DHGEVIKTKERR
+767 ERGEIIKTKERR

-791 PNVRCS
+791 PNIR
-797 VDGSGSGNA
+797 GSGNA
-806 ALGQKFLLKWSVPLS
+806 PLDQKFLLKWSVPLS
-821 FVDVV
+821 FVEFL

-833 MGDNS
+833 MANNS
-838 RFTPQPHSGE
+838 RYAAPHSGE
-848 KVVVNAKP
+848 KVVINAKP

-887 GSLKGNYQN
+887 SSLKGNYQN
-896 VNATV
+896 VNPTV
-901 AHDWVS
+901 AQDWVS

-928 QLQLPGKPDK
+928 QLQLPGKQDK
-938 SGRPTY
+938 SGKPTY

-951 FSPAIKQSWISN
+951 LSPAIKQSWISN

-991 QKHPLLLKQMPV
+991 QKHPLLLRQMPV

-1024 NIESTADT
+1024 NTESTADS
-1032 PALGHGCVWVASCT
+1032 PAMGHGCVWVASCT
-1046 NQMGQIAIVAMQNSS
+1046 NQMAQIAIVAMQSSS

-1077 AYVPMEQRTQENGEG
+1077 SYVPAEQPQEDGEKVSE
-1092 NPENK
+1092 NSTAPEAK
-1097 HSSAGKTSD
+1097 ASD
-1106 TPTVCLGME
+1106 TPSVCLGME

-1141 STVTSLVHKK
+1141 STVTSLVYKK
-1151 QCLYTGLV
+1151 HCLYTGLV
-1159 NGSVTIYSSAQDGSW
+1159 SGSVAIYSRSQDGLWS
-1174 NPDSPKVLK
+1174 NDKPKVLK

-1198 VWASSGG
+1198 LWASSGG
-1205 QVFII
+1205 HVFII
-1210 STTTHTVE
+1210 STHTHSVE

-1313 PKVTGRGMVSFH
+1313 PKVTGRGMVSLH
-1325 AHRGPVKFLTMAAA
+1325 AHSGPVKFLTAAAA

-1344 SGNPGSPGSSLPSQP
+1344 SGL
-1359 GDTQDR
+1359 
-1365 EKAQASPPPTP
+1365 P
-1376 SSTPALA
+1376 SSTPPTSVHPTEAGDVENTQPPSDSALT
-1383 PTQGQG
+1383 PPQGRG
-1389 VWFGE
+1389 IWLGE
-1394 AGCTSMAI
+1394 AGCTAMAL
-1402 QDSLSSSCGS
+1402 QDSLSSSSCSS
-1412 LALSQ
+1412 LAPSQ

-1424 EDGAIYDLVN
+1424 EDGALYDMLHN
-1434 DPAHHQRGRRV
+1434 PARN
-1445 QKVNVSS
+1445 QKDRCSSKVDVSS

-1458 GLGHHRVNR
+1458 GLGHRRVNK

-1473 QEETVSTIMVWQI
+1473 HEDTTSTIMIWQI